1 MFLGVA
7 ARAELDRENAHF
19 VFAETVIYTFEQMN
33 SDKSLQNIFEND
45 ESNVEDDDDD
55 DEDIKKLQL
64 EIKRKRKERKLRKQ
78 MVNSILSDGQ
88 SDTTGAYCIHL
99 LLCVYSMG
107 LF

>member
-1 MFLGVA
+1 M
-7 ARAELDRENAHF
+7 
-19 VFAETVIYTFEQMN
+19 FAETVIYTFEQMN

-88 SDTTGAYCIHL
+88 SDTTGTYCSRFTSTHTVSIYY
-99 LLCVYSMG
+99 CVYSMG